1 MFRLDWLTLFA
12 AFGSFQGILFS
23 IVLWFRKKN
32 GISNRIFSLLLL
44 VTSIRIAKNIVV
56 HIRELDPDLQM
67 SLAVWRLL
75 VNIGLTHQFAIG
87 PLMVLYFLSKTQPRF
102 AFSKKYLWHF
112 TPYFLLLVTCPFQ
125 SWPFWRD
132 FALHASYISILF
144 YYLQAVWIYRNHLK
158 KQAKGSPKTDSR
170 WLRDFLIITGIL
182 LLVYSPALFKYSGY
196 IGGAVLYA
204 IGLYAVSA
212 IMLQE
217 NRFTTYFQSK
227 YPGSS
232 VTQEKVSLLREKLEL
247 KVKVDQCFLDPELS
261 LSKLAADLGVSTN
274 ALSQVINST
283 YHQSFTD
290 FINSH
295 RIDLAKKLLSD
306 PEKRLEKVATIAY
319 ESGFN
324 SLSRF
329 NTVFKKAVGITP
341 SVFRKQALS

>member
-12 AFGSFQGILFS
+12 AFGSFQGVLFA
-23 IVLWFRKKN
+23 IILWFRKKN
-32 GISNRIFSLLLL
+32 GISNRIFSLLLF

-56 HIRELDPDLQM
+56 HMKDLDPDFQM
-67 SLAVWRLL
+67 SLEVWRLL
-75 VNIGLTHQFAIG
+75 VNIGLSHQFAIG
-87 PLMVLYFLSKTQPRF
+87 PLMVLYFLSKVQPRF
-102 AFSKKYLWHF
+102 TFSKKYLWHF
-112 TPYFLLLVTCPFQ
+112 VPYFLLIVTSPFQ

-132 FALHASYISILF
+132 FALHASYVSILF
-144 YYLQAVWIYRNHLK
+144 YYLQAVWIYRNHVK
-158 KQAKGSPKTDSR
+158 KQLKTSSKTDNR
-170 WLRDFLIITGIL
+170 WLRDLLIITGLL

-204 IGLYAVSA
+204 VGLYAVSA

-217 NRFTTYFQSK
+217 NRFTAYFQSK

-232 VTQEKVSLLREKLEL
+232 VTQEKVNLLKTKLEH

-261 LSKLAADLGVSTN
+261 LSKLATDLGVSTN

-283 YHQSFTD
+283 YEQSFTD
-290 FINSH
+290 FINHH
-295 RIDLAKKLLSD
+295 RIDLAKKLLAN
-306 PEKRLEKVATIAY
+306 PEKQQEKVATIAY

-329 NTVFKKAVGITP
+329 NTVFKKAVGLTP
-341 SVFRKQALS
+341 SAFRKQAQS

>member
-12 AFGSFQGILFS
+12 AFGSFQGVLFAF
-23 IVLWFRKKN
+23 ILWFRKKN
-32 GISNRIFSLLLL
+32 GISNRIFSLLLF

-56 HIRELDPDLQM
+56 HIRDLDPDLQM
-67 SLAVWRLL
+67 SLEVWRML
-75 VNIGLTHQFAIG
+75 VNIGLSHQFAIG
-87 PLMVLYFLSKTQPRF
+87 PLMVLYFLSKVQSRF

-112 TPYFLLLVTCPFQ
+112 APYFLLLFTSPFQ

-132 FALHASYISILF
+132 FALHASYVSILF
-144 YYLQAVWIYRNHLK
+144 YYLQAVWVYRNHVK
-158 KQAKGSPKTDSR
+158 KQSNTSAKTDNR
-170 WLRDFLIITGIL
+170 WLRDFLIITGL
-182 LLVYSPALFKYSGY
+182 LLVVYSPALFKYSGY

-204 IGLYAVSA
+204 VGLYAVSA

-217 NRFTTYFQSK
+217 SRFTAYFQSK

-232 VTQEKVSLLREKLEL
+232 VTQEKVNLLKAKLEH
-247 KVKVDQCFLDPELS
+247 KVKVDRCFLDPELS

-283 YHQSFTD
+283 YKQSFTD
-290 FINSH
+290 FINHH
-295 RIDLAKKLLSD
+295 RIDLAKKLLANPD
-306 PEKRLEKVATIAY
+306 KQQEKVATIAY

-329 NTVFKKAVGITP
+329 NTVFKKAAGLTP
-341 SVFRKQALS
+341 SAFRKQAQS